1 MTWNTVPLGSLLA
14 PAGNSRA
21 GDQDLP
27 VLSVTMRD
35 GLIDQSEKFNKRV
48 ASNDIS
54 DYRVVYPNQLVVG
67 FPIDEGVLGFQ
78 TLYPAAVVSPA
89 YTIWQLKSPA
99 DIHVP
104 FLEGYLRSQQAR
116 KTYASRMRGAVARR
130 RSLTRDDFL
139 AIEIPLPPLEEQIK
153 IATVLARID
162 HLQQLRSEALQS
174 ANNFIVSSFLHMFG
188 DPIKNPMQ
196 WPVVK
201 FASEMESI
209 SYGTSEKSYETRSDR
224 AHPVLRIPNVIAG
237 KIDWDNLKFSE
248 LTEAEWEKLKLL
260 PRDLLFV
267 RTNGNPS
274 MVART
279 AVYSGPYDAAFA
291 SYLIRVRLRQ
301 NSRLHPEFV
310 NAMLAMPS
318 WRTRLLTYAKTAAG
332 NYNINAQAIR
342 GLELIAPNVDLQ
354 EQFLALLERHHGMAT
369 QMQESARAIKSLRE
383 IVQQRAYRGLLDL
396 RRIKAT
402 IPPNVEDETGNA
414 TSVAPK
420 DARTISTEFLVPP
433 KKIERELKAL
443 DARIEKG
450 EPIPWSDD
458 YFRYRVL
465 GRHEIPFSFGD
476 LLKRAKNI
484 FDEPPPYEVIRKL
497 ISDLLGQNDQAPV
510 LVQRFDYQIDKDTKE
525 AFGRREIVFDLA
537 K

>member
-1 MTWNTVPLGSLLA
+1 MTWKTVLLGSILA
-14 PAGNSRA
+14 PAGNVRA
-21 GDQDLP
+21 GDQELP

-89 YTIWQLKSPA
+89 YAIWKLKSPE
-99 DIHVP
+99 IVHVP

-116 KTYASRMRGAVARR
+116 KTYADRMRGAVARR
-130 RSLTRDDFL
+130 RSLTREDFL
-139 AIEIPLPPLEEQIK
+139 AIEVPLPELEEQIK
-153 IATVLARID
+153 IATVLAHID
-162 HLQQLRSEALQS
+162 HLQQLRSDALQT
-174 ANNFIVSSFLHMFG
+174 ANDFIVSSFLHMFG
-188 DPIKNPMQ
+188 DPIRNPMQ
-196 WPVVK
+196 WPVVN
-201 FASEMESI
+201 FGAEMESI

-224 AHPVLRIPNVIAG
+224 AHPILRIPNVTAG
-237 KIDWDNLKFSE
+237 KIDWDDLKFSE
-248 LTEAEWEKLKLL
+248 LTDAEWAKLKLL

-279 AVYSGPYDAAFA
+279 AVYSGPYEAAFA

-310 NAMLAMPS
+310 NTMLAMPS

-342 GLELIAPNVDLQ
+342 GLELIAPDMELQ
-354 EQFLALLERHHGMAT
+354 EQFLTLLEQHQAMVAK
-369 QMQESARAIKSLRE
+369 MQESARAITALHG
-383 IVQQRAYRGLLDL
+383 IVQQRAYRGMLDL
-396 RRIKAT
+396 KRIKPTLPSGQKHGTDNTAL
-402 IPPNVEDETGNA
+402 IEQ
-414 TSVAPK
+414 K
-420 DARTISTEFLVPP
+420 DTRLISKEFLVPP
-433 KKIERELKAL
+433 KKVERELKML
-443 DARIEKG
+443 DSRVEKG
-450 EPIPWSDD
+450 EPIPWSDN

-465 GRHEIPFSFGD
+465 GRHETPFSFGD
-476 LLKRAKNI
+476 ILKRAKNV
-484 FDEPPPYEVIRKL
+484 FDEPPPYEAIRKL
-497 ISDLLGQNDQAPV
+497 ISNLLGQNDQTPV
-510 LVQRFDYQIDKDTKE
+510 LVQRFDYQIDENTKE